1 MVSSSW
7 QPGCSVGLDDTQTD
21 DEDEDEDEQQEAPT
35 EETRGDMRA
44 SYTCLQRLGRAV
56 ATLWD
61 SQQGDV
67 AGYVMAK
74 REAKRLLALL
84 ELAFVAFPEAPGQ
97 LAKVEQ
103 EIRLLKAAL
112 DPLERYFFSAS
123 IGLAT
128 LGRSSARYTANVLD
142 GSSMA
147 SSLEPAT
154 SAALSAEFRDD
165 WNAMLSPSHASACGE
180 RRWIRAMEHLLVT
193 EAERLDQDEGGITT
207 TTTTGRLSAA
217 FLPLHCHRH
226 RLRW

>member
-1 MVSSSW
+1 MVPSSW
-7 QPGCSVGLDDTQTD
+7 QPGCSVGLDDTPTD
-21 DEDEDEDEQQEAPT
+21 DADEEQEAPT
-35 EETRGDMRA
+35 EETRGDVRA

-61 SQQGDV
+61 SQADV

-74 REAKRLLALL
+74 REAKRLLALS
-84 ELAFVAFPEAPGQ
+84 ELAFVAFPEEPGQ
-97 LAKVEQ
+97 RARVEQ

-112 DPLERYFFSAS
+112 DPLERYFFTAS

-142 GSSMA
+142 GIMT
-147 SSLEPAT
+147 SLEPAT

-165 WNAMLSPSHASACGE
+165 WNAMLSPSHARCGE

-193 EAERLDQDEGGITT
+193 EAERLDDEGGITT
-207 TTTTGRLSAA
+207 TTG
-217 FLPLHCHRH
+217 H
-226 RLRW
+226 